1 MGRAANVLLS
11 PAGAG
16 VGSVHRVLGGVTVA
30 GDDFNLYILALL
42 IFHLQRAAIRADHLH
57 FQLAV
62 GAVELVVGGMVG
74 ERVLLANVL
83 ANILEDF
90 IKLGLKTR
98 EEGAASGHRSKIL
111 QLVVGL
117 QVVDARH
124 VKTGHSV
131 GNAGAAVDFAILAQR
146 PPNAHGK
153 NRYILGVFDFLG
165 DLVQRQ
171 LAEGVD
177 PGRDQNNVLFSFDAF
192 QSIQGVI

>member
-1 MGRAANVLLS
+1 M
-11 PAGAG
+11 
-16 VGSVHRVLGGVTVA
+16 SVHRVLGGVTVA
-30 GDDFNLYILALL
+30 GDDFNLHIFALL
-42 IFHLQRAAIRADHLH
+42 IFHLQRAAVRADHLH
-57 FQLAV
+57 FQFSV
-62 GAVELVVGGMVG
+62 GAVELVVGGVVG
-74 ERVLLANVL
+74 ERVLLANVF
-83 ANILEDF
+83 ANILEDLV
-90 IKLGLKTR
+90 KLGLETR
-98 EEGAASGHRSKIL
+98 EEGAASSHGGKIL

-131 GNAGAAVDFAILAQR
+131 GITGAAVDFAIFAQR

-171 LAEGVD
+171 LTEGID
-177 PGRDQNNVLFSFDAF
+177 PVGNQNDVLFPFDAF